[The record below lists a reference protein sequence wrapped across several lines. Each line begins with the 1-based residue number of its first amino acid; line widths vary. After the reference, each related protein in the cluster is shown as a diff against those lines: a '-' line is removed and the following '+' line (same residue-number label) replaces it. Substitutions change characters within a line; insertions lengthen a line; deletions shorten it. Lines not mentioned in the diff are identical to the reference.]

1 MPVPLE
7 VEAPASLVTEAV
19 VRAVVHVAKL
29 SAEREIHVVSQ
40 KEVPAE
46 IGALQH
52 SIGQIVLAE
61 LGEGEGLGL
70 RHRDVVQAR
79 RVVFAVGI
87 ELVAAAVALRVEV
100 GEANRR
106 PAELT
111 VGEFAAHPL
120 LRGVLAFAVVVAFPL
135 PRIAN
140 TQVRLLLQAGIDES
154 LGFQL
159 IVTVGGGPV
168 AEVFARGS
176 CRFASTAHRGAY
188 LVSRNVEEARQG
200 AVLRHVTRFTR

>member
-61 LGEGEGLGL
+61 LGEGEGLG
-70 RHRDVVQAR
+70 
-79 RVVFAVGI
+79 
-87 ELVAAAVALRVEV
+87 
-100 GEANRR
+100 
-106 PAELT
+106 T
-111 VGEFAAHPL
+111 Y
-120 LRGVLAFAVVVAFPL
+120 VLAAGCILLTLLSFA
-135 PRIAN
+135 
-140 TQVRLLLQAGIDES
+140 LQFLAAIS
-154 LGFQL
+154 
-159 IVTVGGGPV
+159 I
-168 AEVFARGS
+168 
-176 CRFASTAHRGAY
+176 
-188 LVSRNVEEARQG
+188 
-200 AVLRHVTRFTR
+200 